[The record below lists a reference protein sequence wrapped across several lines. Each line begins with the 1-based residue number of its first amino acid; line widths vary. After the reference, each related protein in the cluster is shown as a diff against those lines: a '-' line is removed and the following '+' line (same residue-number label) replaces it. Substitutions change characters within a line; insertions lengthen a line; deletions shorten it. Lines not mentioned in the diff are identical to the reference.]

1 MISIDN
7 CWSLLIIFDIII
19 IIVDIIFVLLCD
31 VNDKWL
37 VILFYSM
44 RACVRA
50 SFCVTNTSG
59 VNYYIRWSPFLPL
72 LAFHSKFQYIYK
84 YNDDIPNMI
93 KAKIR
98 TLILRLNV
106 SIILYFI
113 CCHFNIHTI
122 YNYIKN
128 NKTEHIMTYLVF

>member
-1 MISIDN
+1 
-7 CWSLLIIFDIII
+7 
-19 IIVDIIFVLLCD
+19 
-31 VNDKWL
+31 
-37 VILFYSM
+37 
-44 RACVRA
+44 
-50 SFCVTNTSG
+50 
-59 VNYYIRWSPFLPL
+59 
-72 LAFHSKFQYIYK
+72 
-84 YNDDIPNMI
+84 MI